1 MLVRIVGRGRAG
13 GALFGALARAGWA
26 TELVAG
32 HDVDPAVCHGA
43 DAVVLAVPDAVIASV
58 ARSIDP
64 DPACAVLHLSG
75 ALGLEVLEP
84 HERRGSVHPLLPL
97 AGAVSGAEQLHG
109 AWFAVDGDPIAAEL
123 VDVLE
128 GHRFAVASDGRA
140 IYHAAAVVASN
151 HLVALLG
158 QVERL
163 AAGID
168 IPAEAFV
175 GLIGATLANVASN
188 GAAAA
193 LTGPVS
199 RGDWDTVRRHL
210 EVIGV
215 DERPFYRAAA
225 IEAARLVGQSVPDD
239 IRGE

>member
-1 MLVRIVGRGRAG
+1 M
-13 GALFGALARAGWA
+13 
-26 TELVAG
+26 AG
-32 HDVDPAVCHGA
+32 HDVDPAVCDGA
-43 DAVVLAVPDAVIASV
+43 DVVVLAVPDAAIASL
-58 ARSIDP
+58 AASITP
-64 DPACAVLHLSG
+64 DPRCAVLHLSG
-75 ALGLEVLEP
+75 ALGLDVLDP

-97 AGAVSGAEQLHG
+97 AGAVSGAEQLPG
-109 AWFAVDGDPIAAEL
+109 AWFAVDGDPLGVELVEALDGHVFVVAAE
-123 VDVLE
+123 DRE
-128 GHRFAVASDGRA
+128 

-163 AAGID
+163 AAGIS

-175 GLIGATLANVASN
+175 GLIQATLANVGSN

-210 EVIGV
+210 DVIGI
-215 DERPFYRAAA
+215 DEQPFYRAAA
-225 IEAARLVGQSVPDD
+225 VEAARLVGQPVPDD